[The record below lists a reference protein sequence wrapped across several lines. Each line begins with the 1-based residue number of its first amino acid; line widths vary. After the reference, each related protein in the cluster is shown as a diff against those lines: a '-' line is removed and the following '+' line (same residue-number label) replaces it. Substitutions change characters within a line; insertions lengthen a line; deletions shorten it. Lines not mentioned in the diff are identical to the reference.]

1 MGAGKKRA
9 HAPRIALFDNLKGI
23 LIVLV
28 VFGHIAIPVQ
38 NDTPPLSFLFDT
50 IYLFHMPLF
59 VFLSGI
65 FAKGAWRDGRLN
77 VNRIIS
83 FVVLGVVFQAALVLI
98 NGMAITPW
106 RLIRFTSAPWYI
118 VAMAWWYLAT
128 PALSRLGAARGMAA
142 SLGVALAFGCIDLS
156 NGVLALGRAA
166 AFLPCFAAGYY
177 LKPQTI
183 ERLSR
188 RRELW
193 VAVVI
198 AAAFVVARILDER
211 AFSWFFPMVYGDNP
225 YPHLAGGGLAAIL
238 TGAAAKLF
246 ALGAALVC
254 SLAVLRLAPKNTSVL
269 TTLGRRSLQIYV
281 LHRIFCAWLRYHTP
295 LYDTALVTD
304 PVFGVVIALALTALT
319 TALCALPIFERPF
332 ARALSIRWL
341 PTKR

>member
-1 MGAGKKRA
+1 MGAGEKRA

-28 VFGHIAIPVQ
+28 VFGHIAIPIQ
-38 NDTPPLSFLFDT
+38 NDTPSLSFLFDV

-59 VFLSGI
+59 VFLSGL

-83 FVVLGVVFQAALVLI
+83 FAVLGVVFQAALVLI

-118 VAMAWWYLAT
+118 VAMAWWYLTT
-128 PALSRLGAARGMAA
+128 PVLSRLGAARGMAA

-166 AFLPCFAAGYY
+166 AFLPWFAAGYY
-177 LKPQTI
+177 LKPQTV

-193 VAVVI
+193 VAVAI
-198 AAAFVVARILDER
+198 AAAFVVVRALDER

-225 YPHLAGGGLAAIL
+225 YSRLAGGGLAAIL

-246 ALGAALVC
+246 ALGAALIC
-254 SLAVLRLAPKNTSVL
+254 SLAVLKLAPKNKSAL
-269 TTLGRRSLQIYV
+269 TILGRRSLQIYV

-295 LYDTALVTD
+295 LYDMALVTD
-304 PVFGVVIALALTALT
+304 PVVGVIIALTLTALT
-319 TALCALPIFERPF
+319 TALCALPVFERPF
-332 ARALSIRWL
+332 ARVLAIRWL
-341 PTKR
+341 PGRH